1 MSTATF
7 PAGTYNFDRPSAGV
21 GLTRRGRL
29 ARTLLVLSLS
39 IVLGAGFAMKAGAGN
54 NVAGVNAN
62 SSASAQSLKAAKIN
76 GSSASNNGASDAAKS
91 YVVVTVAAGETL
103 WSLASQMADGGDVQS
118 LVADIA
124 SANSLSGVDVEAGQ
138 KLRVPIK

>member
-7 PAGTYNFDRPSAGV
+7 PAGTYNFDRPSA

-39 IVLGAGFAMKAGAGN
+39 IVLGAGFAMKAGAGDPL
-54 NVAGVNAN
+54 
-62 SSASAQSLKAAKIN
+62 SAAKIN
-76 GSSASNNGASDAAKS
+76 GSSDSAKT
-91 YVVVTVAAGETL
+91 YIVVTVAAGETL
-103 WSLASQMADGGDVQS
+103 WSLASQMADDGDVQT

-138 KLRVPIK
+138 KLRIPVK

>member
-21 GLTRRGRL
+21 CLTRRGRL

-39 IVLGAGFAMKAGAGN
+39 IVLGAGFAMKAGAGD
-54 NVAGVNAN
+54 AG
-62 SSASAQSLKAAKIN
+62 ASGSDALSAAKIN
-76 GSSASNNGASDAAKS
+76 GSSDVAKT
-91 YVVVTVAAGETL
+91 YIVVTVAAGETL
-103 WSLASQMADGGDVQS
+103 WSLASAMADGGDVQA

-124 SANSLSGVDVEAGQ
+124 SANSLNGVDVEAGQ
-138 KLRVPIK
+138 KLRVPIR

>member
-21 GLTRRGRL
+21 CLTRRGRL

-39 IVLGAGFAMKAGAGN
+39 VVLGAGFAMNAGAGD
-54 NVAGVNAN
+54 AL
-62 SSASAQSLKAAKIN
+62 SAAKIN
-76 GSSASNNGASDAAKS
+76 GSSDSVNVAKS
-91 YVVVTVAAGETL
+91 YVVVTVASGETL
-103 WSLASQMADGGDVQS
+103 WSLASAMADGGDVQA

-124 SANSLSGVDVEAGQ
+124 SANSLKGVDVTAGQ
-138 KLRVPIK
+138 KLRIPVK

>member
-21 GLTRRGRL
+21 CLTRRGRL

-39 IVLGAGFAMKAGAGN
+39 IVLGAGFAMKAGAGDA
-54 NVAGVNAN
+54 VANGNGGL
-62 SSASAQSLKAAKIN
+62 SAAKIN
-76 GSSASNNGASDAAKS
+76 GSSDAKS

-103 WSLASQMADGGDVQS
+103 WSLASQMADGGDVQT

-124 SANSLSGVDVEAGQ
+124 SANSLNGVDVEAGQ
-138 KLRVPIK
+138 KLRIPIK

>member
-21 GLTRRGRL
+21 CLTRRGRL

-39 IVLGAGFAMKAGAGN
+39 IVLGAGFAMKAGAGDAGASSS
-54 NVAGVNAN
+54 NVL
-62 SSASAQSLKAAKIN
+62 STAKIN
-76 GSSASNNGASDAAKS
+76 GSSDAT

>member
-21 GLTRRGRL
+21 CLTRRGRL

-39 IVLGAGFAMKAGAGN
+39 VVLGAGFAMNAGAGD
-54 NVAGVNAN
+54 
-62 SSASAQSLKAAKIN
+62 SLSAAKIN
-76 GSSASNNGASDAAKS
+76 GSSDAKS
-91 YVVVTVAAGETL
+91 YVVVTVASGETL
-103 WSLASQMADGGDVQS
+103 WSLASQMADGGDVQA

-124 SANSLSGVDVEAGQ
+124 SANSLKGVDVTAGQ
-138 KLRVPIK
+138 KLRIPVK

>member
-21 GLTRRGRL
+21 CLTRRGRL

-39 IVLGAGFAMKAGAGN
+39 VVLGAGFAMNAGAGD
-54 NVAGVNAN
+54 AL
-62 SSASAQSLKAAKIN
+62 SAAKIN
-76 GSSASNNGASDAAKS
+76 GSSDAKS
-91 YVVVTVAAGETL
+91 YVVVTVASGETL

-124 SANSLSGVDVEAGQ
+124 SANSLKGVDVTAGQ
-138 KLRVPIK
+138 KLRIPVK

>member
-21 GLTRRGRL
+21 CLTRRGRL

-39 IVLGAGFAMKAGAGN
+39 IVLGAGFAMKAGAGD
-54 NVAGVNAN
+54 AG
-62 SSASAQSLKAAKIN
+62 ASGSDALSAAKIN
-76 GSSASNNGASDAAKS
+76 GSSDAT

-103 WSLASQMADGGDVQS
+103 WSLASQMADGGDVQT

-124 SANSLSGVDVEAGQ
+124 SANSLNGVDVEAGQ

>member
-21 GLTRRGRL
+21 CLTRRGRL

-39 IVLGAGFAMKAGAGN
+39 IVLGAGFAMKAGAGD
-54 NVAGVNAN
+54 AG
-62 SSASAQSLKAAKIN
+62 ASGSDALSAAKIN
-76 GSSASNNGASDAAKS
+76 GSSDAT

-103 WSLASQMADGGDVQS
+103 WSLASQMADGGDVQA

-138 KLRVPIK
+138 KLRIPIK

>member
-7 PAGTYNFDRPSAGV
+7 PAGTYNFDRPSA

-54 NVAGVNAN
+54 NDPL
-62 SSASAQSLKAAKIN
+62 SAAKIN
-76 GSSASNNGASDAAKS
+76 GSSDVKS

-103 WSLASQMADGGDVQS
+103 WSLASKMADGGDVQS
-118 LVADIA
+118 LVAEIA
-124 SANSLSGVDVEAGQ
+124 SANSLKGVDVTAGQ
-138 KLRVPIK
+138 KLRIPVK

>member
-21 GLTRRGRL
+21 CLTRRGRL

-39 IVLGAGFAMKAGAGN
+39 VVLGAGFAMKAGAGD
-54 NVAGVNAN
+54 AL
-62 SSASAQSLKAAKIN
+62 SAAKIN
-76 GSSASNNGASDAAKS
+76 GSSDAKS
-91 YVVVTVAAGETL
+91 YVVVTVASGETL

-118 LVADIA
+118 LVAEIA
-124 SANSLSGVDVEAGQ
+124 SANSLKGVDVTAGQ
-138 KLRVPIK
+138 KLRIPVK

>member
-7 PAGTYNFDRPSAGV
+7 PAGTYNFDRPSA

-54 NVAGVNAN
+54 SDAL
-62 SSASAQSLKAAKIN
+62 SAAKIN
-76 GSSASNNGASDAAKS
+76 GSSDVKS

-138 KLRVPIK
+138 KLRIPVK

>member
-7 PAGTYNFDRPSAGV
+7 PAGTYNFDRPSA

-39 IVLGAGFAMKAGAGN
+39 IVLGAGCAMKAGAGN
-54 NVAGVNAN
+54 NDAI
-62 SSASAQSLKAAKIN
+62 SAAKIN
-76 GSSASNNGASDAAKS
+76 GSSDVKS

-103 WSLASQMADGGDVQS
+103 WSLASQMADGGDVQT

-138 KLRVPIK
+138 KLRIPVK

>member
-7 PAGTYNFDRPSAGV
+7 PAGTYNFDRPSAG
-21 GLTRRGRL
+21 LTRSGRL

-54 NVAGVNAN
+54 NDAL
-62 SSASAQSLKAAKIN
+62 SAAKIN
-76 GSSASNNGASDAAKS
+76 GSSDAAKT
-91 YVVVTVAAGETL
+91 YIVVTVAAGETL
-103 WSLASQMADGGDVQS
+103 WSLASAMADGGDVQT

-138 KLRVPIK
+138 KLRIPVK

>member
-21 GLTRRGRL
+21 CLTRRGRL

-39 IVLGAGFAMKAGAGN
+39 VLLGAGFAMNAGAGD
-54 NVAGVNAN
+54 
-62 SSASAQSLKAAKIN
+62 SLSAAKIN
-76 GSSASNNGASDAAKS
+76 GSSDTKS
-91 YVVVTVAAGETL
+91 YVVVTVASGETL
-103 WSLASQMADGGDVQS
+103 WSLASAMADGGDVQS

-124 SANSLSGVDVEAGQ
+124 SANSLKGVDVTAGQ
-138 KLRVPIK
+138 KLRIPVK

>member
-7 PAGTYNFDRPSAGV
+7 PAGTYYFDRPSA

-76 GSSASNNGASDAAKS
+76 GSSDAT
-91 YVVVTVAAGETL
+91 YVVVTVAPGETL
-103 WSLASQMADGGDVQS
+103 WSLASQMADGGDVQT

-124 SANSLSGVDVEAGQ
+124 SANSLNGVDVEAGQ

>member
-21 GLTRRGRL
+21 CLTRRGRL

-39 IVLGAGFAMKAGAGN
+39 IVLGAGFAMKAGAGD
-54 NVAGVNAN
+54 AG
-62 SSASAQSLKAAKIN
+62 ASGSDALSAAKIN
-76 GSSASNNGASDAAKS
+76 GSSDAT

-103 WSLASQMADGGDVQS
+103 WSLASAMADGGDVQA

-138 KLRVPIK
+138 KLRVPIR

>member
-21 GLTRRGRL
+21 CLTRRGRL

-39 IVLGAGFAMKAGAGN
+39 VVLGAGFAMNAGAGD
-54 NVAGVNAN
+54 AL
-62 SSASAQSLKAAKIN
+62 SAAKIN
-76 GSSASNNGASDAAKS
+76 GSSDAKS
-91 YVVVTVAAGETL
+91 YVVVTVASGETL
-103 WSLASQMADGGDVQS
+103 WSLASAMADGGDVQA

-124 SANSLSGVDVEAGQ
+124 SANSLKGVDVTAGQ
-138 KLRVPIK
+138 KLRIPVK

>member
-21 GLTRRGRL
+21 CLTRRGRL

-39 IVLGAGFAMKAGAGN
+39 IVLGAGFAMKAGAGD
-54 NVAGVNAN
+54 AG
-62 SSASAQSLKAAKIN
+62 ASGSDALSAAKIN
-76 GSSASNNGASDAAKS
+76 GSSDAKT
-91 YVVVTVAAGETL
+91 YIVVTVAAGETL
-103 WSLASQMADGGDVQS
+103 WSLASQMADGGDVQT

-138 KLRVPIK
+138 KLRIPIK

>member
-7 PAGTYNFDRPSAGV
+7 PAGTYNFDRPSA

-39 IVLGAGFAMKAGAGN
+39 IVLGAGFAMKAGAGD
-54 NVAGVNAN
+54 AGTSGSNAL
-62 SSASAQSLKAAKIN
+62 SAAKIN
-76 GSSASNNGASDAAKS
+76 GSSASSNDASSSKS

-124 SANSLSGVDVEAGQ
+124 SANSLNGVDVEAGQ

>member
-7 PAGTYNFDRPSAGV
+7 PAGTYNFDRPSA

-39 IVLGAGFAMKAGAGN
+39 IVLGAGFAMKAGAGDS
-54 NVAGVNAN
+54 AGGSGAL
-62 SSASAQSLKAAKIN
+62 SAAKIN
-76 GSSASNNGASDAAKS
+76 GSSDAS

-103 WSLASQMADGGDVQS
+103 WSLASQMADGGDVQA

-124 SANSLSGVDVEAGQ
+124 SANSLNGVDVEAGQ

>member
-7 PAGTYNFDRPSAGV
+7 PAGTYNFDRPSA

-54 NVAGVNAN
+54 NDAL
-62 SSASAQSLKAAKIN
+62 SAAKIN
-76 GSSASNNGASDAAKS
+76 GSSDVKS

-124 SANSLSGVDVEAGQ
+124 SANSLNGVDVEAGQ
-138 KLRVPIK
+138 KLRIPVK

>member
-21 GLTRRGRL
+21 CLTRRGRL
-29 ARTLLVLSLS
+29 ARTLMVLSLS

-54 NVAGVNAN
+54 NDPL
-62 SSASAQSLKAAKIN
+62 SAAKIN
-76 GSSASNNGASDAAKS
+76 GSSDAT

-138 KLRVPIK
+138 KLRIPVK

>member
-21 GLTRRGRL
+21 CLTRRGRL

-39 IVLGAGFAMKAGAGN
+39 IVLGAGFAMKAGAGD
-54 NVAGVNAN
+54 AGASGSNAL
-62 SSASAQSLKAAKIN
+62 SAAKIN
-76 GSSASNNGASDAAKS
+76 GSSDAKT
-91 YVVVTVAAGETL
+91 YIVVTVAAGETL
-103 WSLASQMADGGDVQS
+103 WSLASAMADGGDVQT

-138 KLRVPIK
+138 KLRIPIK

>member
-7 PAGTYNFDRPSAGV
+7 PAGTYNFDRPSAG
-21 GLTRRGRL
+21 LTRHGRL

-54 NVAGVNAN
+54 NDAL
-62 SSASAQSLKAAKIN
+62 SAAKIN
-76 GSSASNNGASDAAKS
+76 GSSDVKS

-118 LVADIA
+118 LVAEIA

-138 KLRVPIK
+138 KLRIPVK

>member
-21 GLTRRGRL
+21 CLTRRGRL

-39 IVLGAGFAMKAGAGN
+39 VVLGAGFAMNAGAGD
-54 NVAGVNAN
+54 AL
-62 SSASAQSLKAAKIN
+62 SAAKIN
-76 GSSASNNGASDAAKS
+76 GSSDAKS

-103 WSLASQMADGGDVQS
+103 WSLASAMADGGDVQA

-124 SANSLSGVDVEAGQ
+124 SANSLKGVDVTAGQ
-138 KLRVPIK
+138 KLRIPVK